1 MGKYYGSG
9 GRQVEQERKSSEP
22 HPVWR
27 GIGFLIILLTPVLG
41 YSAAMLLISENTKQ
55 GWFKIPADLIYRGGV
70 DFLPN
75 DPLLYVKAI
84 LTLVLMFII
93 YFLLQLIAMILYRLV
108 APPRYG
114 VYDVPSVSY
123 KGKKR
128 SR

>member
-55 GWFKIPADLIYRGGV
+55 GWFKIPTDLIYRGGV

-93 YFLLQLIAMILYRLV
+93 YFLLQLVAMILYRLV

-114 VYDVPSVSY
+114 LYDVPSVSY

>member
-9 GRQVEQERKSSEP
+9 GRQAEQERKSSEP

-70 DFLPN
+70 YFLPN

-114 VYDVPSVSY
+114 LYDVPSVSY